1 MLVSLLHDD
10 ISQTNADDKESYFD
24 VSSSLYFWRLA
35 QHSMTTKALKS
46 VPLSV
51 SSKKRSCRTTRR
63 LVSLICSILTFV
75 FFLAGFE
82 LLCFT
87 CRDQGLH
94 KLVFEREGLPDG
106 TELGY
111 YARGQVSYLIL
122 RVVIYISGPDLLL
135 RHNITVGRNCSEA
148 TKWVLEFTVTAAS
161 VRYLIL
167 YTLHHDSC
175 IANSFLILHFSC
187 RWAHPSSKLMQ
198 AGHLAENRTN
208 FLLLSLLYWNFAFL
222 WCLISLYFLQLFLH
236 IYI

>member
-1 MLVSLLHDD
+1 
-10 ISQTNADDKESYFD
+10 
-24 VSSSLYFWRLA
+24 
-35 QHSMTTKALKS
+35 MTTKALKS

-175 IANSFLILHFSC
+175 IANSFLILHFFVQVSPSVFE
-187 RWAHPSSKLMQ
+187 AH
-198 AGHLAENRTN
+198 AGWTSRRKPYE
-208 FLLLSLLYWNFAFL
+208 FSPLSLLYWNFAFL
-222 WCLISLYFLQLFLH
+222 
-236 IYI
+236 